1 MSIGIAM
8 TLHVLVLVLL
18 FQINSSKLV
27 SVNLPTP
34 LLMQRISNDQ
44 KTPSVE
50 RGSILIGEQAKEKR
64 KKEKKEK
71 EVTEKK
77 EKEAT
82 EKKEKEAT
90 EKKEKEAKEKREE
103 EAKERKGKDA
113 SETKAQ
119 VNGKSSRQGKKM
131 VAGDSL
137 IGKRAESLIG
147 STLKLRQPPGKEL
160 KEKPSTSSGK
170 TQTSGKTLSK
180 ELAHNKFT
188 NSRARLAIF

>member
-1 MSIGIAM
+1 MSIDTAM
-8 TLHVLVLVLL
+8 NLHVLVIVLL

-50 RGSILIGEQAKEKR
+50 GGSLLIGEQAKEKR
-64 KKEKKEK
+64 EKEKRDKKEK
-71 EVTEKK
+71 EE
-77 EKEAT
+77 
-82 EKKEKEAT
+82 T
-90 EKKEKEAKEKREE
+90 EKKEKEAKEKKEK
-103 EAKERKGKDA
+103 EAKEKKGKYA

-131 VAGDSL
+131 VAGGSL
-137 IGKRAESLIG
+137 IGKRAESLMA
-147 STLKLRQPPGKEL
+147 STLKLRQPPGREL

-170 TQTSGKTLSK
+170 TQTSGKTLSR
-180 ELAHNKFT
+180 ELAHNKPT
-188 NSRARLAIF
+188 NSQARLAIF